1 MFHEKPGTNKKTRDQ
16 KPNKSPWRCCGG
28 PAVRAAQRMLHQ
40 IGKLL
45 RAGPK
50 GMASGILLG
59 DRCTIHSPFHSD
71 RANSDHNAR
80 CSGGHQKPTAVVAV
94 ARRRSSGDGG
104 EGSNR
109 LNLSQNGYE
118 RPKFD
123 VARKQVRPNTGQKP
137 ANNLVRKQ
145 GRPKTGPKWFITQS
159 VLQEFESTCH
169 TVSSTRVRIN

>member
-1 MFHEKPGTNKKTRDQ
+1 L
-16 KPNKSPWRCCGG
+16 
-28 PAVRAAQRMLHQ
+28 LHQ
-40 IGKLL
+40 ANFVQEPRVTLCKSHVLSDNAAGRPSRTSDHEPSNFFFAGLRVFEPLWRFAELL
-45 RAGPK
+45 DILTGPVTRWQRRARVCHGCSAAVSWAPI
-50 GMASGILLG
+50 GMACACLG
-59 DRCTIHSPFHSD
+59 F
-71 RANSDHNAR
+71 ANIF
-80 CSGGHQKPTAVVAV
+80 
-94 ARRRSSGDGG
+94 
-104 EGSNR
+104 
-109 LNLSQNGYE
+109 E